1 MIAGIDL
8 GGTCVR
14 LAIATDDARILRRCE
29 ARTRDLG
36 TPERLVA
43 WAAAAIHQMGE
54 GQPLVRLGI
63 AAPGPL
69 DPRRGVLLNPPNLVG
84 WHEVPLVDMCAAVM
98 GCPAHLEN
106 DANMAAW
113 GEFHHGAGRG
123 ATNMVYVTWSTGVGA
138 GLVLDNRLFS
148 GSNGV
153 AGEIG
158 HTVID
163 PAGPLDSCGQRGCVE
178 AFCGGRSLEVQTGM
192 SAESLFEAAAG
203 GEPDAAAVVERA
215 ATYMGYALINLTNL
229 FDPQVIVLGGGV
241 THSWS
246 HVEPVLTSA
255 LHGSP
260 FIQPARR
267 PALRLAELGDRAGEV
282 GAVAWARENL

>member
-1 MIAGIDL
+1 MIAGMDL

-14 LAIATDDARILRRCE
+14 IAIATDEARILRRCE
-29 ARTRDLG
+29 ARTRDLE

-43 WAAAAIHQMGE
+43 WAAAAIHRMGE
-54 GQPLVRLGI
+54 GRRIASLGI

-69 DPRRGVLLNPPNLVG
+69 DPVRGVLLNPPNLVG
-84 WHEVPLVDMCAAVM
+84 WQDVPLADMCAAAM
-98 GCPAHLEN
+98 CCPAHLEN
-106 DANMAAW
+106 DANLAAW
-113 GEFHHGAGRG
+113 GEFKHGAGRG

-138 GLVLDNRLFS
+138 GLVLEHRLFS

-158 HTVID
+158 HTIID

-178 AFCGGRSLEVQTGM
+178 AFCGGRALETQTGR
-192 SAESLFEAAAG
+192 SAEALFEAAAQ
-203 GEPDAAAVVERA
+203 GEPEATAVVERA

-241 THSWS
+241 TRSWM
-246 HVEPVLTSA
+246 HVEPVLTA
-255 LHGSP
+255 AVHGSQ

-267 PALRLAELGDRAGEV
+267 PALRLAELGGRAGEV
-282 GAVAWARENL
+282 GAVAWAREKL